1 MHELCLVINNKIT
14 SRKKDG
20 FTFNY
25 STEQRRI
32 YITNPFENEGIFL
45 NENLSQVHG
54 FKGHIIIAKNFSG
67 KVHAIYAD

>member
-1 MHELCLVINNKIT
+1 MHELCRVINNKIT

-45 NENLSQVHG
+45 NENLS
-54 FKGHIIIAKNFSG
+54 
-67 KVHAIYAD
+67 